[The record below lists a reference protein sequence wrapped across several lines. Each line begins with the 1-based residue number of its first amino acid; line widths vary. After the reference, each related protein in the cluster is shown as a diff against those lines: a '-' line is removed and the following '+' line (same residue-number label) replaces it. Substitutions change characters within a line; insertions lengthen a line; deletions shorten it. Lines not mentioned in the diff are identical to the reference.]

1 MLYHIQRPPLHK
13 DFELPSREELLIL
26 KKGDLVKLIFCV
38 EDETPERMWVILDD
52 CTDDIEWT
60 GVIDNDA
67 VGKLTTEI
75 LPAGT
80 KVNFHPLDII
90 AVDFSNS

>member
-1 MLYHIQRPPLHK
+1 MLYRIQRPPLHK
-13 DFELPSREELLIL
+13 NFELPTQAELLIL
-26 KKGDLVKLIFCV
+26 EKGDLVKLIFYV
-38 EDETPERMWVILDD
+38 ENETPERMWVIIDD
-52 CTDDIEWT
+52 CSDDIEWT

-90 AVDFSNS
+90 AVDFSNR